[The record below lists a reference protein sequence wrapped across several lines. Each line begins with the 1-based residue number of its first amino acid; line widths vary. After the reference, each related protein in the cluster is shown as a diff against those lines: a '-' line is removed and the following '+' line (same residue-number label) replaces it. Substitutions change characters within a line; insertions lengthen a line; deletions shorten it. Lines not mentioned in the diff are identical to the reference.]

1 MFKRLISTFLA
12 ATVLF
17 AGASFAGQGQGC
29 VGAGY
34 KATKATESESSG
46 GMSSVAGNETSVGDS
61 SLASGASN
69 ETGLGLNGA
78 IVQGTST
85 SEQ

>member
-1 MFKRLISTFLA
+1 MFKTLISTFLA
-12 ATVLF
+12 AAVLF

-34 KATKATESESSG
+34 KATKATETESSG
-46 GMSSVAGNETSVGDS
+46 GMSSMAGNETSVGGS
-61 SLASGASN
+61 SLTSGAGN
-69 ETGLGLNGA
+69 ETGLGLEGA
-78 IVQGTST
+78 IVQGTGT